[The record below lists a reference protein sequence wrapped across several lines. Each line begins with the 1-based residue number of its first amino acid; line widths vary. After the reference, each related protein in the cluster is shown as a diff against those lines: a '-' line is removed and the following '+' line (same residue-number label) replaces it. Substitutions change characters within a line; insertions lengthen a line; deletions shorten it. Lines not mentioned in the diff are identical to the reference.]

1 VHPVLFHIGAVLIPA
16 YGAMAAVGVLAG
28 LVLAQRTARVA
39 GVAAGHVWNLCVVA
53 VCAALV
59 CERLLLVAANWSA
72 LRSHPAW
79 TLGLAMIHHPLV
91 AGAGAAAGL
100 VCAAWYARMHQM
112 PLAATADAL
121 AGPLSVGLTLEQLGA
136 LLAGSGYGTA
146 AAVPWAVTY
155 TSPLAALWSGTPLG
169 IALHPV
175 QAYAALAFLALAVVA
190 IAWLPRRGQA
200 GDVAGLWLMGAGA
213 AIYFTELW
221 RDPEGRGA
229 VLHGA
234 LDGPQVAAVAMVVVG
249 ALVLRERESG
259 NQSGTLAFV
268 LSHLSRK
275 DKNAAKVGHP
285 FWWWGEGGGFPPF
298 RQKEVER
305 MGHGDGGGGAVLPD
319 SQGGRKAGPST
330 SLRSAQDDR
339 EAGNEESLRAR
350 LNDGAAHE

>member
-1 VHPVLFHIGAVLIPA
+1 
-16 YGAMAAVGVLAG
+16 
-28 LVLAQRTARVA
+28 
-39 GVAAGHVWNLCVVA
+39 
-53 VCAALV
+53 
-59 CERLLLVAANWSA
+59 
-72 LRSHPAW
+72 
-79 TLGLAMIHHPLV
+79 
-91 AGAGAAAGL
+91 
-100 VCAAWYARMHQM
+100 VCAAWYARRHQM

-175 QAYAALAFLALAVVA
+175 QAYAAVAFLALAVVTV
-190 IAWLPRRGQA
+190 AWLPRRRQT

-249 ALVLRERESG
+249 ALVLRERESETED
-259 NQSGTLAFV
+259 S
-268 LSHLSRK
+268 
-275 DKNAAKVGHP
+275 
-285 FWWWGEGGGFPPF
+285 GFPPF